1 MRKSNVYRN
10 KYKNLIQFFTVILIF
25 GLYIVFLKKENLWEG
40 MLRFFFPGEKD
51 VLYPRA
57 SLLPLSKKHLILVG
71 ISSSASILFGIVL
84 GIYVTREKGRDFL
97 PLVNNLTSF
106 SQTVPPVAVLALVV
120 PFVGFGFKPTVLALF
135 LYSILPVVRNTIAG
149 FEAVSRDVVDI
160 ANCIGIY
167 PYQVLFGVELPLATR
182 VIIAGIRTSVVIN
195 VGTASVGAVVGAGG
209 FGVPIISGLVRDNQ
223 ALIIEGALSSALL
236 AVLIDQFMSSL
247 EKAFFSAKD

>member
-1 MRKSNVYRN
+1 
-10 KYKNLIQFFTVILIF
+10 
-25 GLYIVFLKKENLWEG
+25 
-40 MLRFFFPGEKD
+40 
-51 VLYPRA
+51 
-57 SLLPLSKKHLILVG
+57 
-71 ISSSASILFGIVL
+71 
-84 GIYVTREKGRDFL
+84 
-97 PLVNNLTSF
+97 
-106 SQTVPPVAVLALVV
+106 
-120 PFVGFGFKPTVLALF
+120 
-135 LYSILPVVRNTIAG
+135 VVRNTIAG
-149 FEAVSRDVVDI
+149 FEADSLDVVDI
-160 ANCIGIY
+160 AECIGIY